1 MDFVEKWAKFVSEH
15 SDEEW
20 SGMQAEFI
28 NSQFENAKQI
38 KLSKE
43 QVAYIKK
50 KPL

>member
-20 SGMQAEFI
+20 SGMQADFI
-28 NSQFENAKQI
+28 NSQLESAESI

-43 QVAYIKK
+43 QVDYIKK
-50 KPL
+50 KVK